1 MTANDT
7 VVVRFE
13 TSSPIPYVPDVR
25 HIPTL
30 GLMISPN
37 LHDGKAYHS
46 TIRSLGLGATNEIR
60 RELQKRGVLA
70 DRGDVRRSHSTGW
83 NSRVCGS

>member
-1 MTANDT
+1 MTANGT
-7 VVVRFE
+7 VGVCFE
-13 TSSPIPYVPDVR
+13 TSSPIPYVPDIR
-25 HIPTL
+25 HKWTL

-37 LHDGKAYHS
+37 LHDDKAYHS

-70 DRGDVRRSHSTGW
+70 DRGNVRRSHSTGW
-83 NSRVCGS
+83 DGGVRGS